1 MKSTYVKGQLCLAE
15 STSSIIKELERS
27 YTCIL
32 KERMEEYGI
41 DSLMDAEILSL
52 LTGISVETMKKAI
65 DDFGMLDLIKYLNSL
80 NLTKTQRRKL
90 ELLSL
95 YHKRM
100 LASKH
105 KDKPILNSSSKAG
118 DFALTLFT
126 DRAYEC
132 FYTICL
138 DSQNRVNKA
147 VLVHEGTINES
158 PVYPRLIVEHA
169 LAYRA
174 NSVILSHNHPGG
186 SQSPSQADIDVTR
199 KIKQAMDA
207 INIKVMDHIVVAEG
221 RYISFAEKGLL

>member
-1 MKSTYVKGQLCLAE
+1 MKLNTIKGQLCPVE
-15 STSSIIKELERS
+15 TKSDVVKELEKS

-32 KERMEEYGI
+32 KERMENYGI
-41 DSLMDAEILSL
+41 DTLMNAEVLSL

-65 DDFGMLDLIKYLNSL
+65 DDFGMLDLIKYLNCL
-80 NLTKTQRRKL
+80 NLTKAQSRKL
-90 ELLSL
+90 ELLNL

-100 LASKH
+100 LASTH
-105 KDKPILNSSSKAG
+105 KEKPLLNSSSKAG
-118 DFALTLFT
+118 EFALTLFT

-147 VLVHEGTINES
+147 VAVHEGTINEA
-158 PVYPRLIVEHA
+158 PVYPRLIVETA

-186 SQSPSQADIDVTR
+186 SLSASQADLDVTKR
-199 KIKQAMDA
+199 IKQAMES
-207 INIKVMDHIVVAEG
+207 IGIKVVDHIIIADDKF
-221 RYISFAEKGLL
+221 ISFVEKGLL